1 MALYRT
7 WSVVPVVSEAV
18 QRAAA
23 QTLPSEPADKRSA
36 RKPHSIPVRIRETEG
51 AWIVEADVPGVLAD
65 AIGIEH
71 FQDRLTI
78 RYERNVADE
87 ADPKFDDRIYGSY
100 ERVIRITDEIRSSEI
115 AAKLEN
121 GVLRLEIP
129 KSEALRP
136 RTIPVTQG

>member
-1 MALYRT
+1 MAVYRT
-7 WSVVPVVSEAV
+7 WSVFPVVAESAHQGSSRTKPAEA
-18 QRAAA
+18 QA
-23 QTLPSEPADKRSA
+23 E
-36 RKPHSIPVRIRETEG
+36 RKSHSIPVRIRETEG
-51 AWIVEADVPGVLAD
+51 AWIVVADVPGVPAD
-65 AIGIEH
+65 AIGIEF
-71 FQDRLTI
+71 FQDRLTV
-78 RYERNVADE
+78 RYERKTADE
-87 ADPKFDDRIYGSY
+87 ADSKFDDRVYGSF

>member
-1 MALYRT
+1 MAIYRT
-7 WSVVPVVSEAV
+7 WSVFPVV
-18 QRAAA
+18 
-23 QTLPSEPADKRSA
+23 PEPANRDRAQSRPA
-36 RKPHSIPVRIRETEG
+36 EAQVERKSNSIPVRIRETDG
-51 AWIVEADVPGVLAD
+51 AWIVEADVPGVSAD

-78 RYERNVADE
+78 RYDRPSTDE
-87 ADPKFDDRIYGSY
+87 PGSKFDDRAYGGF

>member
-1 MALYRT
+1 M
-7 WSVVPVVSEAV
+7 
-18 QRAAA
+18 
-23 QTLPSEPADKRSA
+23 
-36 RKPHSIPVRIRETEG
+36 
-51 AWIVEADVPGVLAD
+51 ADVPGVSAD
-65 AIGIEH
+65 AIGIEYY
-71 FQDRLTI
+71 QDRLTV
-78 RYERNVADE
+78 RYERKAADE
-87 ADPKFDDRIYGSY
+87 ADSKFDDRVYGSF

>member
-7 WSVVPVVSEAV
+7 WSVVPFVSESA

-23 QTLPSEPADKRSA
+23 QSQPSNPSEKPSG
-36 RKPHSIPVRIRETEG
+36 RKVHSIPVRIREMEV
-51 AWIVEADVPGVLAD
+51 AWVVDADVPGVPAD

-78 RYERNVADE
+78 RYERKTSDE
-87 ADPKFDDRIYGSY
+87 SCSKFDDRVYGSF
-100 ERVIRITDEIRSSEI
+100 ERIIRITDEIRSSEI

-136 RTIPVTQG
+136 RTIPVTPG